1 MLNYLVNQE
10 DWVLF
15 VRQLQSP
22 DHHLE
27 VLSNPESK

>member
-10 DWVLF
+10 DWVLL
-15 VRQLQSP
+15 VRKLQSP

-27 VLSNPESK
+27 VLSNPASK